1 MSWTEALQTQTE
13 RERILFSHSEQL
25 WPQNEHV
32 TRGSAGSDTNLDEE
46 SAEEEVDL
54 DAEPARTSFKKSKPI
69 KTFGGDRAQTLV
81 PGTYTYHLRW
91 KSPLGVPLSFEDN
104 QSAAWV
110 ASEGAVVPKMVSKG
124 KSYIRYSGLAS
135 LTICKTIQVEA
146 KPDQHLPSNIYLK
159 EVSRSIEARDYFK
172 LLEDVPL
179 AALASQPPLQ
189 ATQEKTFLF
198 GGDNPLRLSV
208 MLENGGLVFAGRSL
222 TAIIS
227 VDNRS
232 TRQIETVRVGVDCIT
247 TFRVGAPK
255 TAPVLAGLA
264 GSQVQALHPDAA
276 KTGEGEWIDNVSRRE
291 NILNTGLTELSNIE
305 GGQQKASKIAV
316 TLPSYWPGSIVTS
329 VHIERRYEFFAECV
343 VSMGTN
349 LVTRCPVRLLEWC
362 DFFDTVLPDL
372 AQSQMEKDLEEFD
385 IADDEIVD
393 DITNGK
399 LTLSGLAPVRSSQ
412 QQKQAPTPTSP
423 LSSSHQA
430 ASHQASSAAPSSA
443 APAAVA
449 SATTASS
456 SSPGSSTPPKSA
468 SPPTSSSPQV
478 VDAPAPVEASAAL
491 PVEETDMEEAF

>member
-1 MSWTEALQTQTE
+1 MSWTEALQNQTE
-13 RERILFSHSEQL
+13 RERILFSNSEQL

-32 TRGSAGSDTNLDEE
+32 SRVSAGSDTNLDEE

-54 DAEPARTSFKKSKPI
+54 DAEPARTSFKRSKPL

-91 KSPLGVPLSFEDN
+91 KTPLGVPLSFEDN

-124 KSYIRYSGLAS
+124 KSFIRYSGTAS

-146 KPDQHLPSNIYLK
+146 KPEPDLPSNIYLK

-179 AALASQPPLQ
+179 AALANQPPLQ

-264 GSQVQALHPDAA
+264 GSQVQAVHPDVTSKA
-276 KTGEGEWIDNVSRRE
+276 GEGDWIDNVSRRE

-329 VHIERRYEFFAECV
+329 VHIERRYEFYAECV

-372 AQSQMEKDLEEFD
+372 AQSQMEKDLNEFD
-385 IADDEIVD
+385 IADDEIVE

-399 LTLSGLAPVRSSQ
+399 LTLSGLAPVRPSPQSQ
-412 QQKQAPTPTSP
+412 KSAAPTPTSP
-423 LSSSHQA
+423 H
-430 ASHQASSAAPSSA
+430 PSSA
-443 APAAVA
+443 AHNGATPSSSAANVSP
-449 SATTASS
+449 SATAPSAASPSS
-456 SSPGSSTPPKSA
+456 SSPK
-468 SPPTSSSPQV
+468 SSSPQ
-478 VDAPAPVEASAAL
+478 ASEPQAETQSAAVL
-491 PVEETDMEEAF
+491 PDGEVSTMDEDGAF